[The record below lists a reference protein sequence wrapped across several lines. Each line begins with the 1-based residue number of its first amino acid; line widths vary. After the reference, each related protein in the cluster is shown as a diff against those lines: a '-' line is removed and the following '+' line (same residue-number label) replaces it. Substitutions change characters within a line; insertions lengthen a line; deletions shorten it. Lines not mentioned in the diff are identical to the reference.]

1 MHQICTRLQSRALA
15 SPGKRAAAGPTANDM
30 HLIYGI
36 SRKDPIATVNRLCWR
51 ILSKVPVAAKKKK
64 LMGGWRVEQILVG
77 G

>member
-51 ILSKVPVAAKKKK
+51 ILSKVPVAAKKKN
-64 LMGGWRVEQILVG
+64 
-77 G
+77 

>member
-1 MHQICTRLQSRALA
+1 
-15 SPGKRAAAGPTANDM
+15 M

-64 LMGGWRVEQILVG
+64 MGGWRVEQILVG